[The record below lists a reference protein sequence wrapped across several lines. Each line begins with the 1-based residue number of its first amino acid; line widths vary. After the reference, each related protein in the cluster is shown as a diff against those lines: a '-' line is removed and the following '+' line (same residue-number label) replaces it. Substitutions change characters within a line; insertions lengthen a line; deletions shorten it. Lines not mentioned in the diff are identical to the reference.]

1 VGPLSIE
8 KLTTIN
14 EIPVGGAIAVETGGT
29 PIALVRPN
37 ASTVKAVHNCCS
49 HQQYELAPE
58 GWVGDNS
65 IECALHGSTFDLDDG
80 EPSSLISGR
89 PACMTFSS
97 TRGVKKRTLYLCQWP
112 TAVLTA

>member
-1 VGPLSIE
+1 MGPLSIE

-49 HQQYELAPE
+49 HEQYELAPE
-58 GWVGDNS
+58 GWVGDNTSNVPSTALPS
-65 IECALHGSTFDLDDG
+65 IL
-80 EPSSLISGR
+80 
-89 PACMTFSS
+89 MTAS
-97 TRGVKKRTLYLCQWP
+97 RLR
-112 TAVLTA
+112 